1 MDQGHSRLQ
10 QYPWLPPLLLVG
22 SIGLELVTP
31 KIVSGAALIAV
42 AGMAA
47 AISGS
52 FRYTLLIVAV
62 GLGLTLISAV
72 EAHHGYAS
80 ATVQVAEIVIA
91 SALALA

>member
-22 SIGLELVTP
+22 SVGLELVTP

-47 AISGS
+47 ANSGS
-52 FRYTLLIVAV
+52 VRYTRLFV
-62 GLGLTLISAV
+62 GGGQGLSINSAV
-72 EAHHGYAS
+72 EA
-80 ATVQVAEIVIA
+80 
-91 SALALA
+91 